1 MSSLSNECLVFSRR
15 YQRDGFFYLWYGM
28 LLVTWRTLK
37 MLKRYAITIEDFP
50 KKNTPRS
57 HVVPNRQVN
66 TAHALTQY
74 LV

>member
-1 MSSLSNECLVFSRR
+1 
-15 YQRDGFFYLWYGM
+15 
-28 LLVTWRTLK
+28 
-37 MLKRYAITIEDFP
+37 MLKRYAITTEDFP

-74 LV
+74 LVQGKEK